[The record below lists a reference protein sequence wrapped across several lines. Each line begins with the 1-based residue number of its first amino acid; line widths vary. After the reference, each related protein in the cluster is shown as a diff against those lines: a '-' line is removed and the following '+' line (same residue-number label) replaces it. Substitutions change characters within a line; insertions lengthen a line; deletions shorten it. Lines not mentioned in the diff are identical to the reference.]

1 LSSNTLSLCMI
12 CKNEEDTI
20 GHLLDSVQGDLF
32 DQIVVC
38 DTGSTD
44 KTLDVLK
51 SYNVQI
57 EHFDWIDDFS
67 AARNFSFS
75 KATGDYIM
83 WLDADDYITPQYYQA
98 LLELKKRIHEF
109 SIWLLKY
116 EYAFDEYG
124 NSQASFFRERIVK
137 RSLNLQWNEPIHE
150 YLKIEHPYTML
161 DIEIHHHKKAK
172 HTERN
177 ISILEKIVE
186 QKPQEARNFYYLGKE
201 YCDAQHIEKGI
212 PCLKR
217 FVTMPDAWCENKYE
231 AFIRIADYEKSCSNR
246 KDAQHYLYEAVKEVP
261 LKAKAYY
268 YLGNLAL
275 DRSDYE
281 EALHWYNLCV
291 SMKRPAKAIDMVEDQ
306 FSTWFPYLQICVVY
320 DRQGLYKEA
329 AIANE
334 KAMRFR
340 PHDPI
345 MQKNKTYFLSRLQE
359 KYPLPQ
365 EIV

>member
-1 LSSNTLSLCMI
+1 LRQFQEKSL
-12 CKNEEDTI
+12 
-20 GHLLDSVQGDLF
+20 
-32 DQIVVC
+32 
-38 DTGSTD
+38 
-44 KTLDVLK
+44 
-51 SYNVQI
+51 
-57 EHFDWIDDFS
+57 HFLTFY
-67 AARNFSFS
+67 
-75 KATGDYIM
+75 ATHNIF
-83 WLDADDYITPQYYQA
+83 AI
-98 LLELKKRIHEF
+98 
-109 SIWLLKY
+109 
-116 EYAFDEYG
+116 
-124 NSQASFFRERIVK
+124 
-137 RSLNLQWNEPIHE
+137 SLYPH
-150 YLKIEHPYTML
+150 
-161 DIEIHHHKKAK
+161 
-172 HTERN
+172 
-177 ISILEKIVE
+177 
-186 QKPQEARNFYYLGKE
+186 
-201 YCDAQHIEKGI
+201 
-212 PCLKR
+212 
-217 FVTMPDAWCENKYE
+217 E